1 MKKRIPSL
9 LLYLA
14 LIVLAVSLA
23 LTVYAH
29 PGRTDSAGGHTNRS
43 TGEYHY
49 HHGYGEHNHEDLD
62 GDGDL
67 DCPYDFK
74 DMTDHSYKGGGSIT
88 NPTREPE
95 KVEKVTPAPTSKPVN
110 QNDEKRS
117 KSISFGDVLYA
128 LCLAFPFALAC
139 GTVIYH
145 LITFILSAISSIFG
159 TSDWVDNAGCAIY
172 VIALLASY
180 VLLIYLILR
189 FLL

>member
-29 PGRTDSAGGHTNRS
+29 PGRTDSSGGHTDRS

-49 HHGYGEHNHEDLD
+49 HHGYGEHDHTDAD

-74 DMTDHSYKGGGSIT
+74 DKTDHSYNGGT
-88 NPTREPE
+88 VKETE
-95 KVEKVTPAPTSKPVN
+95 KATPAPTSKPVEN
-110 QNDEKRS
+110 MDSS
-117 KSISFGDVLYA
+117 KNKTHSFWDVFEA
-128 LCLAFPFALAC
+128 LANAILPALGCGMVITYFLFMVLSFFWDDASNWIVMIFWIITLTSFALF
-139 GTVIYH
+139 V
-145 LITFILSAISSIFG
+145 
-159 TSDWVDNAGCAIY
+159 
-172 VIALLASY
+172 
-180 VLLIYLILR
+180 YL
-189 FLL
+189 FL